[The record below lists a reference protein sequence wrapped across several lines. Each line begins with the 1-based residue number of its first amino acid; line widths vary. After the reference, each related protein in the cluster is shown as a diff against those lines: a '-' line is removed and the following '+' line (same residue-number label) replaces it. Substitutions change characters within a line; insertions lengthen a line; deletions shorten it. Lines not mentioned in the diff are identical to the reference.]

1 MDPAVRLR
9 RRRPFCHLEDR
20 RVRFER
26 AVEVR
31 YEERPL
37 RPVRKSKSGPYGVD
51 FHAGR
56 RVCVPDLKVFSHNE
70 LAKPGVLINVVGRSR
85 TI

>member
-1 MDPAVRLR
+1 MDSAVGLGGRC
-9 RRRPFCHLEDR
+9 PFRDLEDR

-37 RPVRKSKSGPYGVD
+37 RPARKSKSGPYGVD
-51 FHAGR
+51 FHAGH
-56 RVCVPDLKVFSHNE
+56 RVCVPERNVFNQRL
-70 LAKPGVLINVVGRSR
+70 LAKPGVLISVVGRSR